1 MEDHIEAA
9 EIQWH
14 PGFYGAAELELDSNR
29 DDLEFQREYNLSK
42 KPLRLDLLI
51 IKKLSDIK
59 IKNEIGYLFKK
70 YNIIELT
77 DTGKQEG
84 CQWISWL
91 VTWH

>member
-1 MEDHIEAA
+1 MEDHMEAA

-59 IKNEIGYLFKK
+59 IKTKSGICLK
-70 YNIIELT
+70 NIISLSIKVLT
-77 DTGKQEG
+77 TD
-84 CQWISWL
+84 CL
-91 VTWH
+91 